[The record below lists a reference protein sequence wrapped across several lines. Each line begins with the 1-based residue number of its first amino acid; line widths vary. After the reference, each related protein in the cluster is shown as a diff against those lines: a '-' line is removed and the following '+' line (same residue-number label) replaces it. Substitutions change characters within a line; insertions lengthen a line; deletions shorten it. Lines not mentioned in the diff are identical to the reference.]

1 MKRTDIAMK
10 DVFISWTGKDRELKD
25 IIVQYLNSNGISCLE
40 SDESCSGDYRE
51 WSKEAVGACSV
62 FLLILTENTIK
73 SQYVPIEIEELKKLD
88 DWENRVVPVCMNME
102 LYQKHSWG
110 LHESESAVI
119 LGNQLPTQEHLS
131 AILHKTIDLLI
142 HRQYTIYCN
151 QSNKE
156 YATLTPLLDSKKS
169 LLSSIPMILC
179 TYHVL
184 LLSWMIK
191 GSTLKR

>member
-25 IIVQYLNSNGISCLE
+25 LIVQFLNSNGISCLE
-40 SDESCSGDYRE
+40 SDESCSGDFRE
-51 WSKEAVGACSV
+51 WSKEAVNACSV
-62 FLLILTENTIK
+62 FLLILTENTLK
-73 SQYVPIEIEELKKLD
+73 SKYVPIEIEEVKKLD

-110 LHESESAVI
+110 LHESESAVV
-119 LGNQLPTQEHLS
+119 LGDQIPANEHLS

-142 HRQYTIYCN
+142 HRQYAIYCN

-156 YATLTPLLDSKKS
+156 YATLTPLLGGK
-169 LLSSIPMILC
+169 
-179 TYHVL
+179 
-184 LLSWMIK
+184 
-191 GSTLKR
+191 